1 MKSSYNKKQK
11 TNIITVVVKKK
22 LLNIILKT
30 GKLKKNAN
38 NKYKSLS
45 EEEKEARRE
54 YQRNRC
60 KSMKEKTS

>member
-1 MKSSYNKKQK
+1 MKSSYNKKQE

-22 LLNIILKT
+22 LLNIILKA
-30 GKLKKNAN
+30 GKLKKNA

-45 EEEKEARRE
+45 EEEKEAKRE

>member
-1 MKSSYNKKQK
+1 MKSSYNKKQE

-30 GKLKKNAN
+30 GKLKKNE

-45 EEEKEARRE
+45 EEEKEAKRE

>member
-1 MKSSYNKKQK
+1 MKSSYNKKQE

-30 GKLKKNAN
+30 EKLKKNA

-45 EEEKEARRE
+45 EEEKEAKRE

>member
-1 MKSSYNKKQK
+1 MKSSYNKKQE

-22 LLNIILKT
+22 LLNIILKK
-30 GKLKKNAN
+30 GKLKKNA

-45 EEEKEARRE
+45 EEEKEAKRE

>member
-1 MKSSYNKKQK
+1 MKSSYNKKQE

-38 NKYKSLS
+38 KYKSLS
-45 EEEKEARRE
+45 EEEKEAQRE

-60 KSMKEKTS
+60 KNMKEKTS